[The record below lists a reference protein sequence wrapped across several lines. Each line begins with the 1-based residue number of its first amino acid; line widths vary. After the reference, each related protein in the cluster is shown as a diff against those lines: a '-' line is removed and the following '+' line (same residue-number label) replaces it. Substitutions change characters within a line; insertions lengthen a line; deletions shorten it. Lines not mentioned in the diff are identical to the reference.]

1 MAEREPG
8 RDGGDGGGEVVGSA
22 AIRYTAYV
30 VITLAVL
37 YFIARFV
44 MPLFWR

>member
-8 RDGGDGGGEVVGSA
+8 RDEGGAGEVVGAS

-37 YFIARFV
+37 YFLARFV

>member
-8 RDGGDGGGEVVGSA
+8 REGGGGEVVGSA

-30 VITLAVL
+30 VITIAVL
-37 YFIARFV
+37 YFVARFV